1 MSIFKMDFSN
11 VEHNPC
17 LEEITDLICRKTQ
30 NTDTGFFHVEVAYF
44 LSKIAASMRAY
55 IDSADRGQI
64 PVNCYAICLGPSG
77 YSKGYSV
84 NIMEDTILSGF
95 KREFCGRL
103 FHVIADRNIN
113 ARAEDIAIANQLEVE
128 DVVQQLRDSY
138 NKAGNYVFTF
148 DSGTSPAVK
157 QMRNKLLLSEIGAI
171 NFEQDECFEDD
182 VEVLTNNGFKLFKEV
197 TENDLIAEFDV
208 KERILDFSKPLRLIS
223 KPYQGTLYKFTSP
236 TSFDFSVTEHHEVLV
251 QNTAG
256 NLVKKFPADVKTGD
270 KFIVALTNKV
280 QGEINDLDFKTRL
293 ALAIQADGSFGSK
306 YHVKFGFNKQRKIQR
321 LQWICSELGFT
332 LCSSESKV
340 KPGFFHLSL
349 CKSEIEGIIFSK
361 DLRDI
366 LPPIEKISTK
376 FAREV
381 LDELVQWD
389 GSQNKK
395 YPTEFRFTNKFY
407 HNVDLIQQYIFIAG
421 YRSHI
426 VSNNKEGYEGGYYVR
441 WNINSPSTHS
451 LAYLNKQNETNTP
464 LRTTSEY
471 DGTVYCATMPKGT
484 LVVRRNGKICIQGNC
499 GSNLLNSPEIIAT
512 FLELYD
518 QGKVKTK
525 LIKNTTD
532 NVRDLDIDGK
542 TPANML
548 LFGTPVKL
556 FDGGSTEDFFYSM
569 LDTGYARRCL
579 FGYGLNNN
587 KKAYYSQTAEEIYD
601 ALVEPKNKEITDK
614 WNSYFTSLAQESMY
628 NFRIEL
634 QKKEAIQL
642 LEYRIECEKKAD
654 ELSQYAEIQKAE
666 LNHRYFKALKLAGT
680 YAFIERANV
689 ISSDHLM
696 QAIKLV
702 EESGENFLKILNRE
716 KSYMKLAN
724 YLASVN
730 EELTHA
736 DLTEALPFYKS
747 TQRNELLSLA
757 TAWGYKHHILIKK
770 TFSDGV
776 EFMKG
781 EALEETNL
789 NNLIISYSND
799 FANNYISDYAPFD
812 QLATNLFKLDGMNW
826 CNHHFKDGHRANID
840 ALSTFNMVVL
850 DVDGDISLNTAER
863 LLKDYIYILYTTK
876 RHTEEINRF
885 RVVLPIK
892 YTLSFDLEDYKAF
905 MNNILSWM
913 PFKSDDAAN
922 QPSKKWLTNPNAEIR
937 INSTG
942 SLLDP
947 TKFIPN
953 TFRNTSF
960 LQDQKKINSFDN
972 LERWFA
978 KQIETGNRNNLL
990 LKYALCLVDN
1000 GLELEAV
1007 ENKVLG
1013 FNKKLKDKLPEEEIQ
1028 NTILVTA
1035 RKHWFALHEKR

>member
-64 PVNCYAICLGPSG
+64 PVNCYAICLAESG

-95 KREFCGRL
+95 KKEFCGRL

-138 NKAGNYVFTF
+138 NRAGNYVFTF
-148 DSGTSPAVK
+148 DSGTGPAVK

-171 NFEQDECFEDD
+171 NVQVDE
-182 VEVLTNNGFKLFKEV
+182 V
-197 TENDLIAEFDV
+197 
-208 KERILDFSKPLRLIS
+208 
-223 KPYQGTLYKFTSP
+223 
-236 TSFDFSVTEHHEVLV
+236 
-251 QNTAG
+251 
-256 NLVKKFPADVKTGD
+256 
-270 KFIVALTNKV
+270 
-280 QGEINDLDFKTRL
+280 
-293 ALAIQADGSFGSK
+293 
-306 YHVKFGFNKQRKIQR
+306 
-321 LQWICSELGFT
+321 
-332 LCSSESKV
+332 
-340 KPGFFHLSL
+340 
-349 CKSEIEGIIFSK
+349 
-361 DLRDI
+361 
-366 LPPIEKISTK
+366 
-376 FAREV
+376 
-381 LDELVQWD
+381 
-389 GSQNKK
+389 
-395 YPTEFRFTNKFY
+395 
-407 HNVDLIQQYIFIAG
+407 
-421 YRSHI
+421 
-426 VSNNKEGYEGGYYVR
+426 
-441 WNINSPSTHS
+441 
-451 LAYLNKQNETNTP
+451 
-464 LRTTSEY
+464 
-471 DGTVYCATMPKGT
+471 
-484 LVVRRNGKICIQGNC
+484 
-499 GSNLLNSPEIIAT
+499 GSNLLNSPEVIAI

-518 QGKVKTK
+518 QGKVKAK
-525 LIKNTTD
+525 LIKNTND

-556 FDGGSTEDFFYSM
+556 FDGDSTEDFFYSM

-789 NNLIISYSND
+789 NNLIISYSDD
-799 FANNYISDYAPFD
+799 FANGYISDYAPFD

-913 PFKSDDAAN
+913 PFKSDEAAN

>member
-30 NTDTGFFHVEVAYF
+30 NTDKGFFHVEVAYF
-44 LSKIAASMRAY
+44 LSKMAASMRAY

-64 PVNCYAICLGPSG
+64 PVNCYAICLATSG

-84 NIMEDTILSGF
+84 NIMEDSILSGF

-103 FHVIADRNIN
+103 FHAIADRNIN
-113 ARAEDIAIANQLEVE
+113 IRAEDIAIANQLEVE
-128 DVVQQLRDSY
+128 DVLQQLKDSY
-138 NKAGNYVFTF
+138 DKAGNYVFTF

-171 NFEQDECFEDD
+171 NFEQDE
-182 VEVLTNNGFKLFKEV
+182 
-197 TENDLIAEFDV
+197 
-208 KERILDFSKPLRLIS
+208 
-223 KPYQGTLYKFTSP
+223 
-236 TSFDFSVTEHHEVLV
+236 
-251 QNTAG
+251 
-256 NLVKKFPADVKTGD
+256 
-270 KFIVALTNKV
+270 
-280 QGEINDLDFKTRL
+280 L
-293 ALAIQADGSFGSK
+293 A
-306 YHVKFGFNKQRKIQR
+306 
-321 LQWICSELGFT
+321 
-332 LCSSESKV
+332 
-340 KPGFFHLSL
+340 
-349 CKSEIEGIIFSK
+349 
-361 DLRDI
+361 
-366 LPPIEKISTK
+366 
-376 FAREV
+376 
-381 LDELVQWD
+381 
-389 GSQNKK
+389 
-395 YPTEFRFTNKFY
+395 
-407 HNVDLIQQYIFIAG
+407 
-421 YRSHI
+421 
-426 VSNNKEGYEGGYYVR
+426 
-441 WNINSPSTHS
+441 
-451 LAYLNKQNETNTP
+451 
-464 LRTTSEY
+464 
-471 DGTVYCATMPKGT
+471 
-484 LVVRRNGKICIQGNC
+484 
-499 GSNLLNSPEIIAT
+499 SNLLNSSEVIAV

-525 LIKNTTD
+525 LIKNTSE

-556 FDGGSTEDFFYSM
+556 FDGGTTEDFFYSM

-579 FGYGLNNN
+579 FGYGLNND
-587 KKAYYSQTAEEIYD
+587 KKAYYSQTAEEIYE

-689 ISSDHLM
+689 ISRDHLM

-789 NNLIISYSND
+789 NNLIISYSTD

-826 CNHHFKDGHRANID
+826 CNHHFRDGHRANID

-892 YTLSFDLEDYKAF
+892 YTLSFDLDDYKAF

-922 QPSKKWLTNPNAEIR
+922 QPSKKWLTNSNAEIR

-953 TFRNTSF
+953 TFRNDSF
-960 LQDQKKINSFDN
+960 LKDQKKINSFDN

-1000 GLELEAV
+1000 GLDLETV
-1007 ENKVLG
+1007 ESKVLG

>member
-64 PVNCYAICLGPSG
+64 PVNCYAICLAESG

-95 KREFCGRL
+95 KKEFCGRL

-138 NKAGNYVFTF
+138 NRAGNYVFTF
-148 DSGTSPAVK
+148 DSGTGPAVK

-171 NFEQDECFEDD
+171 NVQVDE
-182 VEVLTNNGFKLFKEV
+182 V
-197 TENDLIAEFDV
+197 
-208 KERILDFSKPLRLIS
+208 
-223 KPYQGTLYKFTSP
+223 
-236 TSFDFSVTEHHEVLV
+236 
-251 QNTAG
+251 
-256 NLVKKFPADVKTGD
+256 
-270 KFIVALTNKV
+270 
-280 QGEINDLDFKTRL
+280 
-293 ALAIQADGSFGSK
+293 
-306 YHVKFGFNKQRKIQR
+306 
-321 LQWICSELGFT
+321 
-332 LCSSESKV
+332 
-340 KPGFFHLSL
+340 
-349 CKSEIEGIIFSK
+349 
-361 DLRDI
+361 
-366 LPPIEKISTK
+366 
-376 FAREV
+376 
-381 LDELVQWD
+381 
-389 GSQNKK
+389 
-395 YPTEFRFTNKFY
+395 
-407 HNVDLIQQYIFIAG
+407 
-421 YRSHI
+421 
-426 VSNNKEGYEGGYYVR
+426 
-441 WNINSPSTHS
+441 
-451 LAYLNKQNETNTP
+451 
-464 LRTTSEY
+464 
-471 DGTVYCATMPKGT
+471 
-484 LVVRRNGKICIQGNC
+484 
-499 GSNLLNSPEIIAT
+499 GSNLLNSPEVIAI

-518 QGKVKTK
+518 QGKVKAK
-525 LIKNTTD
+525 LIKNTND

-556 FDGGSTEDFFYSM
+556 FDGDSTEDFFYSM

-579 FGYGLNNN
+579 FGLGINNT

-634 QKKEAIQL
+634 QKREAIQL

-789 NNLIISYSND
+789 NNLIISYSDD
-799 FANNYISDYAPFD
+799 FANGYISDYAPFD

>member
-30 NTDTGFFHVEVAYF
+30 NTDKGFFHVEVAYF
-44 LSKIAASMRAY
+44 LSKMAASMRAY

-64 PVNCYAICLGPSG
+64 PVNCYAICLATSG

-84 NIMEDTILSGF
+84 NIMEDSILSGF

-103 FHVIADRNIN
+103 FHAIADRNIN
-113 ARAEDIAIANQLEVE
+113 IRAEDIAVANQLEVE
-128 DVVQQLRDSY
+128 DVLQQLKDSY
-138 NKAGNYVFTF
+138 DKAGNYVFTF

-171 NFEQDECFEDD
+171 NFEQDE
-182 VEVLTNNGFKLFKEV
+182 
-197 TENDLIAEFDV
+197 
-208 KERILDFSKPLRLIS
+208 
-223 KPYQGTLYKFTSP
+223 
-236 TSFDFSVTEHHEVLV
+236 
-251 QNTAG
+251 
-256 NLVKKFPADVKTGD
+256 
-270 KFIVALTNKV
+270 
-280 QGEINDLDFKTRL
+280 L
-293 ALAIQADGSFGSK
+293 A
-306 YHVKFGFNKQRKIQR
+306 
-321 LQWICSELGFT
+321 
-332 LCSSESKV
+332 
-340 KPGFFHLSL
+340 
-349 CKSEIEGIIFSK
+349 
-361 DLRDI
+361 
-366 LPPIEKISTK
+366 
-376 FAREV
+376 
-381 LDELVQWD
+381 
-389 GSQNKK
+389 
-395 YPTEFRFTNKFY
+395 
-407 HNVDLIQQYIFIAG
+407 
-421 YRSHI
+421 
-426 VSNNKEGYEGGYYVR
+426 
-441 WNINSPSTHS
+441 
-451 LAYLNKQNETNTP
+451 
-464 LRTTSEY
+464 
-471 DGTVYCATMPKGT
+471 
-484 LVVRRNGKICIQGNC
+484 
-499 GSNLLNSPEIIAT
+499 SNLLNSTDVIAV

-525 LIKNTTD
+525 LIKNTSE

-556 FDGGSTEDFFYSM
+556 FDGGTTEDFFYSM

-579 FGYGLNNN
+579 FGYGLNND
-587 KKAYYSQTAEEIYD
+587 KKAYYSQTAEEIYE

-689 ISSDHLM
+689 ISRDHLM

-812 QLATNLFKLDGMNW
+812 QLATNLFKLEGMNW
-826 CNHHFKDGHRANID
+826 CNHHFRDGHRANID

-885 RVVLPIK
+885 RVILPIK
-892 YTLSFDLEDYKAF
+892 YTLSFDLDDYKAF

-953 TFRNTSF
+953 TFRNDSF
-960 LQDQKKINSFDN
+960 LKDQKKINSFDN

-1000 GLELEAV
+1000 GLDLETV
-1007 ENKVLG
+1007 ESKVLG

>member
-171 NFEQDECFEDD
+171 NFEQDE
-182 VEVLTNNGFKLFKEV
+182 L
-197 TENDLIAEFDV
+197 
-208 KERILDFSKPLRLIS
+208 
-223 KPYQGTLYKFTSP
+223 
-236 TSFDFSVTEHHEVLV
+236 
-251 QNTAG
+251 
-256 NLVKKFPADVKTGD
+256 
-270 KFIVALTNKV
+270 
-280 QGEINDLDFKTRL
+280 
-293 ALAIQADGSFGSK
+293 
-306 YHVKFGFNKQRKIQR
+306 
-321 LQWICSELGFT
+321 
-332 LCSSESKV
+332 
-340 KPGFFHLSL
+340 
-349 CKSEIEGIIFSK
+349 
-361 DLRDI
+361 
-366 LPPIEKISTK
+366 
-376 FAREV
+376 
-381 LDELVQWD
+381 
-389 GSQNKK
+389 
-395 YPTEFRFTNKFY
+395 
-407 HNVDLIQQYIFIAG
+407 
-421 YRSHI
+421 
-426 VSNNKEGYEGGYYVR
+426 
-441 WNINSPSTHS
+441 
-451 LAYLNKQNETNTP
+451 
-464 LRTTSEY
+464 
-471 DGTVYCATMPKGT
+471 
-484 LVVRRNGKICIQGNC
+484 
-499 GSNLLNSPEIIAT
+499 GSNLLNSTDVIAV

-525 LIKNTTD
+525 LIKNTSD

-556 FDGGSTEDFFYSM
+556 FDGDSTEDFFYSM

-634 QKKEAIQL
+634 QKREAIQL

-913 PFKSDDAAN
+913 PFKSDEAAN

-953 TFRNTSF
+953 TFRNDSF
-960 LQDQKKINSFDN
+960 LKDQKKINSFDN

-1000 GLELEAV
+1000 GLELETV
-1007 ENKVLG
+1007 EDKVLG

>member
-1 MSIFKMDFSN
+1 MSIYKMDFSN

-30 NTDTGFFHVEVAYF
+30 NTDKGFFHVEVAYF
-44 LSKIAASMRAY
+44 LSKMAASMRAY

-64 PVNCYAICLGPSG
+64 PVNCYAICLATSG

-95 KREFCGRL
+95 RREFCGRL
-103 FHVIADRNIN
+103 FHTIADRNIN
-113 ARAEDIAIANQLEVE
+113 ARAEDIAVANQLEVE
-128 DVVQQLRDSY
+128 DVLQQLKDSY

-171 NFEQDECFEDD
+171 NFEQDE
-182 VEVLTNNGFKLFKEV
+182 
-197 TENDLIAEFDV
+197 
-208 KERILDFSKPLRLIS
+208 
-223 KPYQGTLYKFTSP
+223 
-236 TSFDFSVTEHHEVLV
+236 
-251 QNTAG
+251 
-256 NLVKKFPADVKTGD
+256 
-270 KFIVALTNKV
+270 
-280 QGEINDLDFKTRL
+280 L
-293 ALAIQADGSFGSK
+293 A
-306 YHVKFGFNKQRKIQR
+306 
-321 LQWICSELGFT
+321 
-332 LCSSESKV
+332 
-340 KPGFFHLSL
+340 
-349 CKSEIEGIIFSK
+349 
-361 DLRDI
+361 
-366 LPPIEKISTK
+366 
-376 FAREV
+376 
-381 LDELVQWD
+381 
-389 GSQNKK
+389 
-395 YPTEFRFTNKFY
+395 
-407 HNVDLIQQYIFIAG
+407 
-421 YRSHI
+421 
-426 VSNNKEGYEGGYYVR
+426 
-441 WNINSPSTHS
+441 
-451 LAYLNKQNETNTP
+451 
-464 LRTTSEY
+464 
-471 DGTVYCATMPKGT
+471 
-484 LVVRRNGKICIQGNC
+484 
-499 GSNLLNSPEIIAT
+499 SNLLSSTDVIAV

-525 LIKNTTD
+525 LIKNTSE

-556 FDGGSTEDFFYSM
+556 FDGGTTEDFFYSM

-579 FGYGLNNN
+579 FGYGLNND
-587 KKAYYSQTAEEIYD
+587 KKAYYSQTAEEIYE

-689 ISSDHLM
+689 ISRDHLM

-789 NNLIISYSND
+789 NNLIISYSTD

-812 QLATNLFKLDGMNW
+812 QLATNLFKLEGMNW

-913 PFKSDDAAN
+913 PFKSDEAAN

-953 TFRNTSF
+953 TFRNDSF
-960 LQDQKKINSFDN
+960 LKDQKKINSFDN

-978 KQIETGNRNNLL
+978 KQIEVGNRNNLL

-1000 GLELEAV
+1000 GLDLETV
-1007 ENKVLG
+1007 ESKVLG

-1028 NTILVTA
+1028 STILVTT
-1035 RKHWFALHEKR
+1035 RKHWFDLHEKR

>member
-64 PVNCYAICLGPSG
+64 PVNCYAICLAESG

-95 KREFCGRL
+95 KKEFCGRL

-138 NKAGNYVFTF
+138 NRAGNYVFTF
-148 DSGTSPAVK
+148 DSGTGPAVK

-171 NFEQDECFEDD
+171 NVQVDE
-182 VEVLTNNGFKLFKEV
+182 V
-197 TENDLIAEFDV
+197 
-208 KERILDFSKPLRLIS
+208 
-223 KPYQGTLYKFTSP
+223 
-236 TSFDFSVTEHHEVLV
+236 
-251 QNTAG
+251 
-256 NLVKKFPADVKTGD
+256 
-270 KFIVALTNKV
+270 
-280 QGEINDLDFKTRL
+280 
-293 ALAIQADGSFGSK
+293 
-306 YHVKFGFNKQRKIQR
+306 
-321 LQWICSELGFT
+321 
-332 LCSSESKV
+332 
-340 KPGFFHLSL
+340 
-349 CKSEIEGIIFSK
+349 
-361 DLRDI
+361 
-366 LPPIEKISTK
+366 
-376 FAREV
+376 
-381 LDELVQWD
+381 
-389 GSQNKK
+389 
-395 YPTEFRFTNKFY
+395 
-407 HNVDLIQQYIFIAG
+407 
-421 YRSHI
+421 
-426 VSNNKEGYEGGYYVR
+426 
-441 WNINSPSTHS
+441 
-451 LAYLNKQNETNTP
+451 
-464 LRTTSEY
+464 
-471 DGTVYCATMPKGT
+471 
-484 LVVRRNGKICIQGNC
+484 
-499 GSNLLNSPEIIAT
+499 GSNLLNSPEVIAI

-518 QGKVKTK
+518 QGKVKAK
-525 LIKNTTD
+525 LIKNTND

-556 FDGGSTEDFFYSM
+556 FDGDSTEDFFYSM

-634 QKKEAIQL
+634 QKREAIQL

-789 NNLIISYSND
+789 NNLIISYSDD
-799 FANNYISDYAPFD
+799 FANGYISDYAPFD

>member
-171 NFEQDECFEDD
+171 NFEQDE
-182 VEVLTNNGFKLFKEV
+182 L
-197 TENDLIAEFDV
+197 
-208 KERILDFSKPLRLIS
+208 
-223 KPYQGTLYKFTSP
+223 
-236 TSFDFSVTEHHEVLV
+236 
-251 QNTAG
+251 
-256 NLVKKFPADVKTGD
+256 
-270 KFIVALTNKV
+270 
-280 QGEINDLDFKTRL
+280 
-293 ALAIQADGSFGSK
+293 
-306 YHVKFGFNKQRKIQR
+306 
-321 LQWICSELGFT
+321 
-332 LCSSESKV
+332 
-340 KPGFFHLSL
+340 
-349 CKSEIEGIIFSK
+349 
-361 DLRDI
+361 
-366 LPPIEKISTK
+366 
-376 FAREV
+376 
-381 LDELVQWD
+381 
-389 GSQNKK
+389 
-395 YPTEFRFTNKFY
+395 
-407 HNVDLIQQYIFIAG
+407 
-421 YRSHI
+421 
-426 VSNNKEGYEGGYYVR
+426 
-441 WNINSPSTHS
+441 
-451 LAYLNKQNETNTP
+451 
-464 LRTTSEY
+464 
-471 DGTVYCATMPKGT
+471 
-484 LVVRRNGKICIQGNC
+484 
-499 GSNLLNSPEIIAT
+499 GSNLLNSTDVIAV

-525 LIKNTTD
+525 LIKNTSD

-556 FDGGSTEDFFYSM
+556 FDGDSTEDFFYSM

-689 ISSDHLM
+689 ISSNHLM

-953 TFRNTSF
+953 TFRNDSF
-960 LQDQKKINSFDN
+960 LKDQKKINSFDN

-1000 GLELEAV
+1000 GLELETV
-1007 ENKVLG
+1007 EDKVLG

>member
-44 LSKIAASMRAY
+44 LSKMAASMRAY

-64 PVNCYAICLGPSG
+64 PVNCYAICLATSG

-103 FHVIADRNIN
+103 FHIIADRNIN
-113 ARAEDIAIANQLEVE
+113 TRAEDIAVANQLEVE
-128 DVVQQLRDSY
+128 DVIQQLKDSY

-171 NFEQDECFEDD
+171 NFEQDE
-182 VEVLTNNGFKLFKEV
+182 
-197 TENDLIAEFDV
+197 
-208 KERILDFSKPLRLIS
+208 
-223 KPYQGTLYKFTSP
+223 
-236 TSFDFSVTEHHEVLV
+236 
-251 QNTAG
+251 
-256 NLVKKFPADVKTGD
+256 
-270 KFIVALTNKV
+270 
-280 QGEINDLDFKTRL
+280 L
-293 ALAIQADGSFGSK
+293 A
-306 YHVKFGFNKQRKIQR
+306 
-321 LQWICSELGFT
+321 
-332 LCSSESKV
+332 
-340 KPGFFHLSL
+340 
-349 CKSEIEGIIFSK
+349 
-361 DLRDI
+361 
-366 LPPIEKISTK
+366 
-376 FAREV
+376 
-381 LDELVQWD
+381 
-389 GSQNKK
+389 
-395 YPTEFRFTNKFY
+395 
-407 HNVDLIQQYIFIAG
+407 
-421 YRSHI
+421 
-426 VSNNKEGYEGGYYVR
+426 
-441 WNINSPSTHS
+441 
-451 LAYLNKQNETNTP
+451 
-464 LRTTSEY
+464 
-471 DGTVYCATMPKGT
+471 
-484 LVVRRNGKICIQGNC
+484 
-499 GSNLLNSPEIIAT
+499 SNLLSSTDVIAV

-525 LIKNTTD
+525 LIKNTSE

-556 FDGGSTEDFFYSM
+556 FDGGTTEDFFYSM

-579 FGYGLNNN
+579 FGYGLNND
-587 KKAYYSQTAEEIYD
+587 KKAYYSQTAEEIYN
-601 ALVEPKNKEITDK
+601 ALIEPKNKEITDK

-628 NFRIEL
+628 KFRIEL

-680 YAFIERANV
+680 YAFIERSNV
-689 ISSDHLM
+689 ITSDHLM
-696 QAIKLV
+696 QAMKLV

-799 FANNYISDYAPFD
+799 FANGYISDYAPFD

-913 PFKSDDAAN
+913 PFKSDEAAN

-953 TFRNTSF
+953 TFRNDSF
-960 LQDQKKINSFDN
+960 LKDQKKINSFDN

-978 KQIETGNRNNLL
+978 KQIEAGNRNNLL

-1000 GLELEAV
+1000 GLDLEAV

>member
-30 NTDTGFFHVEVAYF
+30 NTDKGFFHVEVAYF
-44 LSKIAASMRAY
+44 LSKMAASMRAY

-64 PVNCYAICLGPSG
+64 PVNCYAICLATSG

-103 FHVIADRNIN
+103 FHNIADRNIN
-113 ARAEDIAIANQLEVE
+113 ARAEDIAVANQLEVE
-128 DVVQQLRDSY
+128 DVLQQLKDSY

-171 NFEQDECFEDD
+171 NFEQDE
-182 VEVLTNNGFKLFKEV
+182 
-197 TENDLIAEFDV
+197 
-208 KERILDFSKPLRLIS
+208 
-223 KPYQGTLYKFTSP
+223 
-236 TSFDFSVTEHHEVLV
+236 
-251 QNTAG
+251 
-256 NLVKKFPADVKTGD
+256 
-270 KFIVALTNKV
+270 
-280 QGEINDLDFKTRL
+280 L
-293 ALAIQADGSFGSK
+293 A
-306 YHVKFGFNKQRKIQR
+306 
-321 LQWICSELGFT
+321 
-332 LCSSESKV
+332 
-340 KPGFFHLSL
+340 
-349 CKSEIEGIIFSK
+349 
-361 DLRDI
+361 
-366 LPPIEKISTK
+366 
-376 FAREV
+376 
-381 LDELVQWD
+381 
-389 GSQNKK
+389 
-395 YPTEFRFTNKFY
+395 
-407 HNVDLIQQYIFIAG
+407 
-421 YRSHI
+421 
-426 VSNNKEGYEGGYYVR
+426 
-441 WNINSPSTHS
+441 
-451 LAYLNKQNETNTP
+451 
-464 LRTTSEY
+464 
-471 DGTVYCATMPKGT
+471 
-484 LVVRRNGKICIQGNC
+484 
-499 GSNLLNSPEIIAT
+499 SNLLSSTDVIAV

-525 LIKNTTD
+525 LIKNTSE

-556 FDGGSTEDFFYSM
+556 FDGGTTEDFFYSM

-579 FGYGLNNN
+579 FGYGLNND
-587 KKAYYSQTAEEIYD
+587 KKAYYSQTAEEIYE
-601 ALVEPKNKEITDK
+601 ALIEPKNKEITDK

-892 YTLSFDLEDYKAF
+892 YTLSFDLDDYKAF

-1000 GLELEAV
+1000 GLDLEIV

>member
-103 FHVIADRNIN
+103 FHLIADRNIN

-171 NFEQDECFEDD
+171 NFEQDE
-182 VEVLTNNGFKLFKEV
+182 L
-197 TENDLIAEFDV
+197 
-208 KERILDFSKPLRLIS
+208 
-223 KPYQGTLYKFTSP
+223 
-236 TSFDFSVTEHHEVLV
+236 
-251 QNTAG
+251 
-256 NLVKKFPADVKTGD
+256 
-270 KFIVALTNKV
+270 
-280 QGEINDLDFKTRL
+280 
-293 ALAIQADGSFGSK
+293 
-306 YHVKFGFNKQRKIQR
+306 
-321 LQWICSELGFT
+321 
-332 LCSSESKV
+332 
-340 KPGFFHLSL
+340 
-349 CKSEIEGIIFSK
+349 
-361 DLRDI
+361 
-366 LPPIEKISTK
+366 
-376 FAREV
+376 
-381 LDELVQWD
+381 
-389 GSQNKK
+389 
-395 YPTEFRFTNKFY
+395 
-407 HNVDLIQQYIFIAG
+407 
-421 YRSHI
+421 
-426 VSNNKEGYEGGYYVR
+426 
-441 WNINSPSTHS
+441 
-451 LAYLNKQNETNTP
+451 
-464 LRTTSEY
+464 
-471 DGTVYCATMPKGT
+471 
-484 LVVRRNGKICIQGNC
+484 
-499 GSNLLNSPEIIAT
+499 GSNLLNSTDVIAV

-525 LIKNTTD
+525 LIKNTAD

-556 FDGGSTEDFFYSM
+556 FDGDSTEDFFYSM

-689 ISSDHLM
+689 ISRDHLM

-953 TFRNTSF
+953 TFRNDSF
-960 LQDQKKINSFDN
+960 LKDQKKINSFDN

-1000 GLELEAV
+1000 GLELETV
-1007 ENKVLG
+1007 EDKVLG

>member
-30 NTDTGFFHVEVAYF
+30 NTDKGFFHVEVAYF
-44 LSKIAASMRAY
+44 LSKMAASMRAY

-64 PVNCYAICLGPSG
+64 PVNCYAICLATSG

-84 NIMEDTILSGF
+84 NIMEDSILSGF

-103 FHVIADRNIN
+103 FHAIADRNIN
-113 ARAEDIAIANQLEVE
+113 IRAEDIAVANQLEVE
-128 DVVQQLRDSY
+128 DVLQQLKDSY
-138 NKAGNYVFTF
+138 DKAGNYVFTF

-171 NFEQDECFEDD
+171 NFEQDE
-182 VEVLTNNGFKLFKEV
+182 
-197 TENDLIAEFDV
+197 
-208 KERILDFSKPLRLIS
+208 
-223 KPYQGTLYKFTSP
+223 
-236 TSFDFSVTEHHEVLV
+236 
-251 QNTAG
+251 
-256 NLVKKFPADVKTGD
+256 
-270 KFIVALTNKV
+270 
-280 QGEINDLDFKTRL
+280 L
-293 ALAIQADGSFGSK
+293 A
-306 YHVKFGFNKQRKIQR
+306 
-321 LQWICSELGFT
+321 
-332 LCSSESKV
+332 
-340 KPGFFHLSL
+340 
-349 CKSEIEGIIFSK
+349 
-361 DLRDI
+361 
-366 LPPIEKISTK
+366 
-376 FAREV
+376 
-381 LDELVQWD
+381 
-389 GSQNKK
+389 
-395 YPTEFRFTNKFY
+395 
-407 HNVDLIQQYIFIAG
+407 
-421 YRSHI
+421 
-426 VSNNKEGYEGGYYVR
+426 
-441 WNINSPSTHS
+441 
-451 LAYLNKQNETNTP
+451 
-464 LRTTSEY
+464 
-471 DGTVYCATMPKGT
+471 
-484 LVVRRNGKICIQGNC
+484 
-499 GSNLLNSPEIIAT
+499 SNLLNSTDVIAV

-525 LIKNTTD
+525 LIKNTSE

-556 FDGGSTEDFFYSM
+556 FDGGTTEDFFYSM

-579 FGYGLNNN
+579 FGYGLNND
-587 KKAYYSQTAEEIYD
+587 KKAYYSQTAEEIYE

-634 QKKEAIQL
+634 QKREAIQL

-689 ISSDHLM
+689 ISRDHLM

-812 QLATNLFKLDGMNW
+812 QLATNLFKLEGMNW

-922 QPSKKWLTNPNAEIR
+922 QPSKKWLTNSNAEIR

-953 TFRNTSF
+953 TFRNDSF
-960 LQDQKKINSFDN
+960 LKDQKKINSFDN

-1000 GLELEAV
+1000 GLDLETV

>member
-1 MSIFKMDFSN
+1 MSIYKMDFSN

-30 NTDTGFFHVEVAYF
+30 NTDKGFFHVEVAYF
-44 LSKIAASMRAY
+44 LSKMAASMRAY

-64 PVNCYAICLGPSG
+64 PVNCYAICLATSG

-95 KREFCGRL
+95 RREFCGRL
-103 FHVIADRNIN
+103 FHTIADRNIN
-113 ARAEDIAIANQLEVE
+113 ARAEDIAVANQLEVE
-128 DVVQQLRDSY
+128 DVLQQLKDSY

-171 NFEQDECFEDD
+171 NFEQDE
-182 VEVLTNNGFKLFKEV
+182 
-197 TENDLIAEFDV
+197 
-208 KERILDFSKPLRLIS
+208 
-223 KPYQGTLYKFTSP
+223 
-236 TSFDFSVTEHHEVLV
+236 
-251 QNTAG
+251 
-256 NLVKKFPADVKTGD
+256 
-270 KFIVALTNKV
+270 
-280 QGEINDLDFKTRL
+280 L
-293 ALAIQADGSFGSK
+293 A
-306 YHVKFGFNKQRKIQR
+306 
-321 LQWICSELGFT
+321 
-332 LCSSESKV
+332 
-340 KPGFFHLSL
+340 
-349 CKSEIEGIIFSK
+349 
-361 DLRDI
+361 
-366 LPPIEKISTK
+366 
-376 FAREV
+376 
-381 LDELVQWD
+381 
-389 GSQNKK
+389 
-395 YPTEFRFTNKFY
+395 
-407 HNVDLIQQYIFIAG
+407 
-421 YRSHI
+421 
-426 VSNNKEGYEGGYYVR
+426 
-441 WNINSPSTHS
+441 
-451 LAYLNKQNETNTP
+451 
-464 LRTTSEY
+464 
-471 DGTVYCATMPKGT
+471 
-484 LVVRRNGKICIQGNC
+484 
-499 GSNLLNSPEIIAT
+499 SNLLSSTDVIAV

-525 LIKNTTD
+525 LIKNTSE

-556 FDGGSTEDFFYSM
+556 FDGGTTEDFFYSM

-579 FGYGLNNN
+579 FGYGLNND
-587 KKAYYSQTAEEIYD
+587 KKAYYSQTAEEIYE

-689 ISSDHLM
+689 ISRDHLM

-789 NNLIISYSND
+789 NNLIISYSTD

-812 QLATNLFKLDGMNW
+812 QLATNLFKLEGMNW

-913 PFKSDDAAN
+913 PFKSDEAAN

-953 TFRNTSF
+953 TFRNDSF
-960 LQDQKKINSFDN
+960 LKDQKKINSFDN

-978 KQIETGNRNNLL
+978 KQIEVGNRNNLL

-1000 GLELEAV
+1000 GLDLEAV
-1007 ENKVLG
+1007 EEKVLG

-1028 NTILVTA
+1028 STILVTA
-1035 RKHWFALHEKR
+1035 RKHWFDLHEKR

>member
-17 LEEITDLICRKTQ
+17 LEELTNLICRKTQ
-30 NTDTGFFHVEVAYF
+30 NTDKGFYRIEVAYF
-44 LSKIAASMRAY
+44 LAKMAASMRAY

-64 PVNCYAICLGPSG
+64 PVNCYAICLGSSG
-77 YSKGYSV
+77 YGKGHSV
-84 NIMEDTILSGF
+84 NIMEDSILSGF

-103 FHVIADRNIN
+103 FHAIADRNIN
-113 ARAEDIAIANQLEVE
+113 IRAEDIAIANQLEVE
-128 DVVQQLRDSY
+128 DVLQQLKDSY
-138 NKAGNYVFTF
+138 DKAGNYVFTF

-171 NFEQDECFEDD
+171 NFEQDE
-182 VEVLTNNGFKLFKEV
+182 
-197 TENDLIAEFDV
+197 A
-208 KERILDFSKPLRLIS
+208 
-223 KPYQGTLYKFTSP
+223 
-236 TSFDFSVTEHHEVLV
+236 
-251 QNTAG
+251 
-256 NLVKKFPADVKTGD
+256 
-270 KFIVALTNKV
+270 
-280 QGEINDLDFKTRL
+280 
-293 ALAIQADGSFGSK
+293 
-306 YHVKFGFNKQRKIQR
+306 
-321 LQWICSELGFT
+321 
-332 LCSSESKV
+332 
-340 KPGFFHLSL
+340 
-349 CKSEIEGIIFSK
+349 
-361 DLRDI
+361 
-366 LPPIEKISTK
+366 
-376 FAREV
+376 
-381 LDELVQWD
+381 
-389 GSQNKK
+389 
-395 YPTEFRFTNKFY
+395 
-407 HNVDLIQQYIFIAG
+407 
-421 YRSHI
+421 
-426 VSNNKEGYEGGYYVR
+426 
-441 WNINSPSTHS
+441 
-451 LAYLNKQNETNTP
+451 
-464 LRTTSEY
+464 
-471 DGTVYCATMPKGT
+471 
-484 LVVRRNGKICIQGNC
+484 
-499 GSNLLNSPEIIAT
+499 GSNLLNSTDVIAV

-525 LIKNTTD
+525 LIKNTSE

-556 FDGGSTEDFFYSM
+556 FDGGTTEDFFYSM

-579 FGYGLNNN
+579 FGYGLNND
-587 KKAYYSQTAEEIYD
+587 KKAYYSQTAEEIYN

-634 QKKEAIQL
+634 QKREAIQL

-689 ISSDHLM
+689 ISRDHLM

-789 NNLIISYSND
+789 NNLIISYSTD

-826 CNHHFKDGHRANID
+826 CNHHFRDGHRANID

-892 YTLSFDLEDYKAF
+892 YTLSFDLDDYKAF

-953 TFRNTSF
+953 TFRNDSF
-960 LQDQKKINSFDN
+960 LKDQKKINSFDN

-1000 GLELEAV
+1000 GLDLETV
-1007 ENKVLG
+1007 ESKVLG

>member
-1 MSIFKMDFSN
+1 MSIYKMDFSN

-30 NTDTGFFHVEVAYF
+30 NTDKGFFHVEVAYF
-44 LSKIAASMRAY
+44 LSKMAASMRAY

-64 PVNCYAICLGPSG
+64 PVNCYAICLATSG

-95 KREFCGRL
+95 RREFCGRL
-103 FHVIADRNIN
+103 FHTIADRNIN
-113 ARAEDIAIANQLEVE
+113 ARAEDIAVANQLEVE
-128 DVVQQLRDSY
+128 DVLQQLKDSY

-171 NFEQDECFEDD
+171 NFEQDE
-182 VEVLTNNGFKLFKEV
+182 
-197 TENDLIAEFDV
+197 
-208 KERILDFSKPLRLIS
+208 
-223 KPYQGTLYKFTSP
+223 
-236 TSFDFSVTEHHEVLV
+236 
-251 QNTAG
+251 
-256 NLVKKFPADVKTGD
+256 
-270 KFIVALTNKV
+270 
-280 QGEINDLDFKTRL
+280 L
-293 ALAIQADGSFGSK
+293 A
-306 YHVKFGFNKQRKIQR
+306 
-321 LQWICSELGFT
+321 
-332 LCSSESKV
+332 
-340 KPGFFHLSL
+340 
-349 CKSEIEGIIFSK
+349 
-361 DLRDI
+361 
-366 LPPIEKISTK
+366 
-376 FAREV
+376 
-381 LDELVQWD
+381 
-389 GSQNKK
+389 
-395 YPTEFRFTNKFY
+395 
-407 HNVDLIQQYIFIAG
+407 
-421 YRSHI
+421 
-426 VSNNKEGYEGGYYVR
+426 
-441 WNINSPSTHS
+441 
-451 LAYLNKQNETNTP
+451 
-464 LRTTSEY
+464 
-471 DGTVYCATMPKGT
+471 
-484 LVVRRNGKICIQGNC
+484 
-499 GSNLLNSPEIIAT
+499 SNLLSSTDVIAV

-525 LIKNTTD
+525 LIKNTSE

-556 FDGGSTEDFFYSM
+556 FDGGTTEDFFYSM

-579 FGYGLNNN
+579 FGYGLNND
-587 KKAYYSQTAEEIYD
+587 KKAYYSQTAEEIYE

-689 ISSDHLM
+689 ISRDHLM

-789 NNLIISYSND
+789 NNLIISYSTD

-812 QLATNLFKLDGMNW
+812 QLATNLFKLEGMNW

-913 PFKSDDAAN
+913 PFKSDEAAN

-953 TFRNTSF
+953 TFRNDSF
-960 LQDQKKINSFDN
+960 LKDQKKINSFDN

-978 KQIETGNRNNLL
+978 KQIEVGNRNNLL

-1000 GLELEAV
+1000 GLDLETV
-1007 ENKVLG
+1007 EEKVLG

-1028 NTILVTA
+1028 STILVTT
-1035 RKHWFALHEKR
+1035 RKHWFDLHEKR

>member
-44 LSKIAASMRAY
+44 LSKMAASMRAY
-55 IDSADRGQI
+55 IDSADRGKI
-64 PVNCYAICLGPSG
+64 PVNCYAICLATSG

-95 KREFCGRL
+95 RREFCGRL
-103 FHVIADRNIN
+103 FHLIADRNIN
-113 ARAEDIAIANQLEVE
+113 ARAEDIAVANQLEVE
-128 DVVQQLRDSY
+128 DVLQQLKDSY

-171 NFEQDECFEDD
+171 NFEQDE
-182 VEVLTNNGFKLFKEV
+182 
-197 TENDLIAEFDV
+197 
-208 KERILDFSKPLRLIS
+208 
-223 KPYQGTLYKFTSP
+223 
-236 TSFDFSVTEHHEVLV
+236 
-251 QNTAG
+251 
-256 NLVKKFPADVKTGD
+256 
-270 KFIVALTNKV
+270 VA
-280 QGEINDLDFKTRL
+280 
-293 ALAIQADGSFGSK
+293 A
-306 YHVKFGFNKQRKIQR
+306 
-321 LQWICSELGFT
+321 
-332 LCSSESKV
+332 
-340 KPGFFHLSL
+340 
-349 CKSEIEGIIFSK
+349 
-361 DLRDI
+361 
-366 LPPIEKISTK
+366 
-376 FAREV
+376 
-381 LDELVQWD
+381 
-389 GSQNKK
+389 
-395 YPTEFRFTNKFY
+395 
-407 HNVDLIQQYIFIAG
+407 
-421 YRSHI
+421 
-426 VSNNKEGYEGGYYVR
+426 
-441 WNINSPSTHS
+441 
-451 LAYLNKQNETNTP
+451 
-464 LRTTSEY
+464 
-471 DGTVYCATMPKGT
+471 
-484 LVVRRNGKICIQGNC
+484 
-499 GSNLLNSPEIIAT
+499 NLLNSTDVIAV

-525 LIKNTTD
+525 LIKNTSE

-556 FDGGSTEDFFYSM
+556 FDGGTTEDFFYSM

-579 FGYGLNNN
+579 FGYGLNND
-587 KKAYYSQTAEEIYD
+587 KKAYYSQTAEEIYE
-601 ALVEPKNKEITDK
+601 ALIEPKNKEITDK

-840 ALSTFNMVVL
+840 ALSIFNMVVL

-953 TFRNTSF
+953 TFRNDSF
-960 LQDQKKINSFDN
+960 LKDQKKINSFDN

-1000 GLELEAV
+1000 GLDLEAV
-1007 ENKVLG
+1007 EDKVLG
-1013 FNKKLKDKLPEEEIQ
+1013 FNKKLKDKLSEEEIQ

>member
-103 FHVIADRNIN
+103 FHLIADRNIT

-171 NFEQDECFEDD
+171 NFEQDE
-182 VEVLTNNGFKLFKEV
+182 L
-197 TENDLIAEFDV
+197 
-208 KERILDFSKPLRLIS
+208 
-223 KPYQGTLYKFTSP
+223 
-236 TSFDFSVTEHHEVLV
+236 
-251 QNTAG
+251 
-256 NLVKKFPADVKTGD
+256 
-270 KFIVALTNKV
+270 
-280 QGEINDLDFKTRL
+280 
-293 ALAIQADGSFGSK
+293 
-306 YHVKFGFNKQRKIQR
+306 
-321 LQWICSELGFT
+321 
-332 LCSSESKV
+332 
-340 KPGFFHLSL
+340 
-349 CKSEIEGIIFSK
+349 
-361 DLRDI
+361 
-366 LPPIEKISTK
+366 
-376 FAREV
+376 
-381 LDELVQWD
+381 
-389 GSQNKK
+389 
-395 YPTEFRFTNKFY
+395 
-407 HNVDLIQQYIFIAG
+407 
-421 YRSHI
+421 
-426 VSNNKEGYEGGYYVR
+426 
-441 WNINSPSTHS
+441 
-451 LAYLNKQNETNTP
+451 
-464 LRTTSEY
+464 
-471 DGTVYCATMPKGT
+471 
-484 LVVRRNGKICIQGNC
+484 
-499 GSNLLNSPEIIAT
+499 GSNLLNSTDVIAV

-525 LIKNTTD
+525 LIKNTSD

-556 FDGGSTEDFFYSM
+556 FDGDSTEDFFYSM

-689 ISSDHLM
+689 ISSNHLM

-953 TFRNTSF
+953 TFRNDSF
-960 LQDQKKINSFDN
+960 LKDQKKINSFDN

-1000 GLELEAV
+1000 GLELETV
-1007 ENKVLG
+1007 EDKVLG

>member
-44 LSKIAASMRAY
+44 LSKMAASMRAY

-64 PVNCYAICLGPSG
+64 PINCYAIALSTSG
-77 YSKGYSV
+77 TGKGYSV
-84 NIMEDTILSGF
+84 NIMEDDILAGF
-95 KREFCGRL
+95 RKELCGKL
-103 FHVIADRNIN
+103 FNFVAERNITN
-113 ARAEDIAIANQLEVE
+113 RAEDIAIANQLDPDEVK
-128 DVVQQLRDSY
+128 DQLKASY
-138 NKAGNYVFTF
+138 ERAGSYVFTF
-148 DSGTSPAVK
+148 DSGTGPAVK
-157 QMRNKLLLSEIGAI
+157 QLRNKLLLSEIGAI
-171 NFEQDECFEDD
+171 NFQQDE
-182 VEVLTNNGFKLFKEV
+182 
-197 TENDLIAEFDV
+197 
-208 KERILDFSKPLRLIS
+208 
-223 KPYQGTLYKFTSP
+223 
-236 TSFDFSVTEHHEVLV
+236 
-251 QNTAG
+251 
-256 NLVKKFPADVKTGD
+256 
-270 KFIVALTNKV
+270 
-280 QGEINDLDFKTRL
+280 
-293 ALAIQADGSFGSK
+293 
-306 YHVKFGFNKQRKIQR
+306 
-321 LQWICSELGFT
+321 
-332 LCSSESKV
+332 
-340 KPGFFHLSL
+340 LS
-349 CKSEIEGIIFSK
+349 
-361 DLRDI
+361 
-366 LPPIEKISTK
+366 
-376 FAREV
+376 
-381 LDELVQWD
+381 
-389 GSQNKK
+389 
-395 YPTEFRFTNKFY
+395 
-407 HNVDLIQQYIFIAG
+407 
-421 YRSHI
+421 
-426 VSNNKEGYEGGYYVR
+426 
-441 WNINSPSTHS
+441 
-451 LAYLNKQNETNTP
+451 
-464 LRTTSEY
+464 
-471 DGTVYCATMPKGT
+471 M
-484 LVVRRNGKICIQGNC
+484 
-499 GSNLLNSPEIIAT
+499 NLLNSPEVVAI

-525 LIKNTTD
+525 LIKNTSD

-556 FDGGSTEDFFYSM
+556 FDGSTTEDFFYSM
-569 LDTGYARRCL
+569 LDMGYARRCL
-579 FGYGLNNN
+579 FGLGVNPD
-587 KKAYYSQTAEEIYD
+587 KKAYYSQTAEEIYN
-601 ALVEPKNKEITDK
+601 ALVEPKNRETIDK
-614 WNSYFTSLAQESMY
+614 WYSYFTSLAQESMY

-634 QKKEAIQL
+634 QKPEAIRL

-654 ELSQYAEIQKAE
+654 SLSQYAEVEKAE

-680 YAFIERANV
+680 YAFIDRSPKIEEH
-689 ISSDHLM
+689 HLL
-696 QAIKLV
+696 QAFKLV
-702 EESGENFLKILNRE
+702 EESGENFKKILNRE
-716 KSYMKLAN
+716 KPYMKLAK
-724 YLASVN
+724 YLAEVD

-789 NNLIISYSND
+789 NNLIISYSSD
-799 FANNYISDYAPFD
+799 FANGYISDYAPFD

-876 RHTEEINRF
+876 RHTEGINRF

-913 PFKSDDAAN
+913 PFKSDEAAN
-922 QPSKKWLTNPNAEIR
+922 QPSKKWLTNPNAEVR

-953 TFRNTSF
+953 TFRNDSF
-960 LQDQKKINSFDN
+960 LKDQKKINSFDN

-978 KQIETGNRNNLL
+978 KQIEAGNRNNLL

-1000 GLELEAV
+1000 GLDLEAV

-1013 FNKKLKDKLPEEEIQ
+1013 FNKKLKDKLSEEEIQ

>member
-1 MSIFKMDFSN
+1 MSIYKMDFSN

-44 LSKIAASMRAY
+44 LSKMAASMRAY

-64 PVNCYAICLGPSG
+64 PVNCYAICLATSG

-95 KREFCGRL
+95 RREFCGRL
-103 FHVIADRNIN
+103 FHAIADRNIN
-113 ARAEDIAIANQLEVE
+113 ARAEDIAVANQLEVE
-128 DVVQQLRDSY
+128 DVLQQLKDSY

-171 NFEQDECFEDD
+171 NFEQDE
-182 VEVLTNNGFKLFKEV
+182 
-197 TENDLIAEFDV
+197 
-208 KERILDFSKPLRLIS
+208 
-223 KPYQGTLYKFTSP
+223 
-236 TSFDFSVTEHHEVLV
+236 
-251 QNTAG
+251 
-256 NLVKKFPADVKTGD
+256 
-270 KFIVALTNKV
+270 
-280 QGEINDLDFKTRL
+280 L
-293 ALAIQADGSFGSK
+293 A
-306 YHVKFGFNKQRKIQR
+306 
-321 LQWICSELGFT
+321 
-332 LCSSESKV
+332 
-340 KPGFFHLSL
+340 
-349 CKSEIEGIIFSK
+349 
-361 DLRDI
+361 
-366 LPPIEKISTK
+366 
-376 FAREV
+376 
-381 LDELVQWD
+381 
-389 GSQNKK
+389 
-395 YPTEFRFTNKFY
+395 
-407 HNVDLIQQYIFIAG
+407 
-421 YRSHI
+421 
-426 VSNNKEGYEGGYYVR
+426 
-441 WNINSPSTHS
+441 
-451 LAYLNKQNETNTP
+451 
-464 LRTTSEY
+464 
-471 DGTVYCATMPKGT
+471 
-484 LVVRRNGKICIQGNC
+484 
-499 GSNLLNSPEIIAT
+499 SNLLSSTDVIAV

-525 LIKNTTD
+525 LIKNTSE

-556 FDGGSTEDFFYSM
+556 FDGGTTEDFFYSM

-579 FGYGLNNN
+579 FGYGLNND
-587 KKAYYSQTAEEIYD
+587 KKAYYSQTAEEIYE
-601 ALVEPKNKEITDK
+601 ALIEPKNKEITDK

-789 NNLIISYSND
+789 NNLIISYSSD

-922 QPSKKWLTNPNAEIR
+922 QPSKKWLTNPSAEIR

-953 TFRNTSF
+953 TFRNASF
-960 LQDQKKINSFDN
+960 LKDQKKINSFDN

-1000 GLELEAV
+1000 GLDLEAV
-1007 ENKVLG
+1007 EDKVLG